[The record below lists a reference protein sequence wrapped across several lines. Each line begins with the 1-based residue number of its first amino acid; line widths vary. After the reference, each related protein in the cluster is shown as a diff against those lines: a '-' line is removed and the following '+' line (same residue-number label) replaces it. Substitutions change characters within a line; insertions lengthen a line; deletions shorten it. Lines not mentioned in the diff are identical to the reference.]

1 MLKGKEL
8 VTFCYGC
15 IDFKNFCSSI
25 LNVHPCTVFTLS
37 EYSLFVNLPL
47 DLICPY
53 KEHRYWGNPPSTS
66 TSSCQSDVAN
76 TGTHTIFSSRSHDFP
91 RSLDLFTPFRGPSNN
106 IAKDKSNVSCVGNTL
121 ATKQELSNIYNIY
134 NIFIFKVPS
143 SHMRQA
149 GLMNL
154 SILEEREEESRE
166 AVPVLWFNQ
175 HGPRVKGKFHVPNLA
190 FRRDGMIS
198 QVEQSGE
205 LGGGWEEEG
214 KSQSLVGGDRTLR
227 CLQTETCEST
237 YQCASIRLL

>member
-1 MLKGKEL
+1 MDTEK
-8 VTFCYGC
+8 
-15 IDFKNFCSSI
+15 I
-25 LNVHPCTVFTLS
+25 LL
-37 EYSLFVNLPL
+37 LPL
-47 DLICPY
+47 PHLVNQMWP
-53 KEHRYWGNPPSTS
+53 T
-66 TSSCQSDVAN
+66 
-76 TGTHTIFSSRSHDFP
+76 
-91 RSLDLFTPFRGPSNN
+91 
-106 IAKDKSNVSCVGNTL
+106 
-121 ATKQELSNIYNIY
+121 QELIQSSPPEVMTFQGPWTFLLHFGGLPTILQRTNQMYLVWVPVKTPLLQSKSYQIFTSV
-134 NIFIFKVPS
+134 IFIFKVPS
-143 SHMRQA
+143 SQMRQA

-154 SILEEREEESRE
+154 SIWEEREEESRE

-205 LGGGWEEEG
+205 LGGGWEEER

>member
-1 MLKGKEL
+1 MDTEKVLL
-8 VTFCYGC
+8 
-15 IDFKNFCSSI
+15 
-25 LNVHPCTVFTLS
+25 
-37 EYSLFVNLPL
+37 LPL
-47 DLICPY
+47 PHLVNQMWP
-53 KEHRYWGNPPSTS
+53 T
-66 TSSCQSDVAN
+66 
-76 TGTHTIFSSRSHDFP
+76 
-91 RSLDLFTPFRGPSNN
+91 
-106 IAKDKSNVSCVGNTL
+106 
-121 ATKQELSNIYNIY
+121 QELIQSSPPEVMTFQGPWTFLLHFGGLPTILQRTNQMYLVWVPVKTPLLQSKSYQIFTSV
-134 NIFIFKVPS
+134 IFIFKVPS
-143 SHMRQA
+143 SQMRQA

-154 SILEEREEESRE
+154 SIWEEREEESRE

-205 LGGGWEEEG
+205 LGGGWEEER